1 MTNFEQKVKKMK
13 KIIWKSPLKKEER
26 HKPIQGYKRNLS
38 EAIQKCPEYIST
50 LIDEFY
56 NLNEAF
62 KRLELAIKNVCK
74 ETGMSPEEVTKLLEH
89 KEEVEEALPKE
100 YGGKWKKSA

>member
-1 MTNFEQKVKKMK
+1 MK

-50 LIDEFY
+50 F
-56 NLNEAF
+56 NEAF

-89 KEEVEEALPKE
+89 KEEVEAALPKE

>member
-1 MTNFEQKVKKMK
+1 MK

-89 KEEVEEALPKE
+89 KEEVETALPKE